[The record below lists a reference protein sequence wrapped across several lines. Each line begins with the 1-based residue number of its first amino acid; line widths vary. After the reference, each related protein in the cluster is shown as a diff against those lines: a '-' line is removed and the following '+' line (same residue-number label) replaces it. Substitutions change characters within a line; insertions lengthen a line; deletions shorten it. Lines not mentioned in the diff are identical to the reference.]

1 MPYIFLTDSDH
12 AALREMLRE
21 RQGGRVNAPNRQ
33 PSRLAEEQSGHQ
45 APEVYIALTPTDGI
59 PARVGTTPGSAECV
73 IQHIDS
79 TGDLAEVASF
89 AQPVYNVSTS
99 AVAGDEYIS
108 VKRDKYGT
116 WLADT
121 GGGGAAVVLFTIT
134 DAEECGTGCVDA
146 TVTLRA
152 CGLDAPDT
160 GTAITVEDEAGCF
173 FNVSPVQLLGL
184 KGFAIKM
191 EEAGSCD
198 PYSTE
203 SCHWV
208 VFSMC
213 CATGGCP

>member
-45 APEVYIALTPTDGI
+45 APEVYIALTPADGI
-59 PARVGTTPGSAECV
+59 PARVSTTPGSAECV

-89 AQPVYNVSTS
+89 TQPVYNVSTS
-99 AVAGDEYIS
+99 AIAGEEYIS

-121 GGGGAAVVLFTIT
+121 GGSGASIVMFKVTDSSEAGSGCVTATVELIPCGGADVAVGDEISVQ
-134 DAEECGTGCVDA
+134 
-146 TVTLRA
+146 
-152 CGLDAPDT
+152 
-160 GTAITVEDEAGCF
+160 DEAGCN
-173 FNVSPVQLLGL
+173 FNVDPILLLGHY
-184 KGFAIKM
+184 GFATKM
-191 EEAGSCD
+191 QAPAMCDLYDTEE
-198 PYSTE
+198 
-203 SCHWV
+203 CHWV
-208 VFSMC
+208 VIVMC
-213 CATGGCP
+213 CALGGCP